1 MGRMGEGNVAELE
14 YTVQSTSLP
23 LSISLEG
30 QFENLGERANICGH
44 NCFCLQRPS
53 QPAGRLAHTTLVIM
67 YLRLVPSCL
76 TKAPRRGNWCLGP
89 ASSVEPGA

>member
-1 MGRMGEGNVAELE
+1 MGRTGEGNVAELE
-14 YTVQSTSLP
+14 FTVQSTSLP

-30 QFENLGERANICGH
+30 QFENLGEKANIYSH

-53 QPAGRLAHTTLVIM
+53 QPAGWLAHITLVIM

-76 TKAPRRGNWCLGP
+76 TKAPRRGN
-89 ASSVEPGA
+89 